1 MTGPAPH
8 IYEFGDF
15 RIEAAKH
22 MLVRKG
28 EPVALT
34 PKVFETLLYL
44 VRRQGDLVEKDELIR
59 AVWPDTVVEENNL
72 NQNISTLRRVLG
84 ETRGENRFIVTV
96 PGRGYR
102 FVASVRT
109 QSVSAGAA
117 STSTAS
123 NRTLAVLP
131 FKPLTADLRD
141 EALEMGMADT
151 LIARLSSSRGTA
163 VRPLSSVRK
172 YGSLEQDALAAGREL
187 AVESVLDGSIQRNGS
202 HIRVTARLI
211 QVSDGASL
219 WAGKFDEEF
228 TDVFA
233 VQDTISEKVAS
244 ALALGL
250 SQEERRK
257 LTQRYTDSVEAYHC
271 YLKGRYHIGKATRQA
286 ITKGIEFFQQA
297 IDADPTYA
305 LAYAGVAESYRR
317 LPITSDVDPKEAFPK
332 AKAAAIKA
340 LEIDRNIS
348 DAHMALGFCK
358 LWFDWDWAGA
368 EQELQ
373 RAIRLNPN
381 NGDAHMGYAVM
392 LNAVGRHAE
401 AIAEGQRAIDADP
414 LSLIVNAN
422 QAQFLHWARRDD
434 EARIQVQKTLE
445 LDPNFWVANLAL
457 GRVHIQAGEYE
468 KAVAVLTRA
477 RDSSGGNSETISL
490 IGYAWARAGDRPQA
504 LAVIDDLKSR
514 FAGRYLPPQS
524 IAVIYHGLGDK
535 DGAFKWLEKA
545 YDERDVRL
553 TFLKVDPKW
562 DASRSEPRFGA
573 LMRSMGLE

>member
-1 MTGPAPH
+1 MADLAPH

-15 RIEAAKH
+15 RIDAAKAL
-22 MLVRKG
+22 LVRKG

-84 ETRGENRFIVTV
+84 ESRGENRYIVTV

-109 QSVSAGAA
+109 PPVSAAA
-117 STSTAS
+117 PST
-123 NRTLAVLP
+123 RTLAVLP

-151 LIARLSSSRGTA
+151 LIARLSSSRGTT

-187 AVESVLDGSIQRNGS
+187 AVESVLDGSIQRNGN
-202 HIRVTARLI
+202 HIRVTARLV
-211 QVSDGASL
+211 QVSDGTSL
-219 WAGKFDEEF
+219 WAGTFDEEF

-233 VQDTISEKVAS
+233 VQDTISEKVAA

-250 SQEERRK
+250 SQEEKQR
-257 LTQRYTDSVEAYHC
+257 LTRRYTENVEAYHC
-271 YLKGRYHIGKATRQA
+271 YLKGRYQIGKVTRPA

-297 IDADPTYA
+297 IDIDPTYA
-305 LAYAGVAESYRR
+305 LAFAGVAEAYRR
-317 LPITSDVDPKEAFPK
+317 LPITSDVAPMEAFPR
-332 AKAAAIKA
+332 AKAAALKA
-340 LEIDRNIS
+340 LEIDENIT
-348 DAHMALGFCK
+348 DAHLALGFIR

-368 EQELQ
+368 DREFK
-373 RAIRLNPN
+373 RAIELNPSS
-381 NGDAHMGYAVM
+381 GEAHMGYAA
-392 LNAVGRHAE
+392 LLSAVGRHRE
-401 AIAEGQRAIDADP
+401 AVTEGQRAIDADP
-414 LSLIVNAN
+414 LSLLVNAN

-434 EARIQVQKTLE
+434 EARLQADKTLE
-445 LDPNFWVANLAL
+445 MDAGFWIAHLAL

-468 KAVAVLTRA
+468 KAIAALTKA

-490 IGYAWARAGDRPQA
+490 IGYAWARAGDRAQA
-504 LAVIDDLKSR
+504 LAVVDELKSR
-514 FAGRYLPPQS
+514 FAGRYLPPHS

-535 DGAFKWLEKA
+535 DETFKWLENA

-553 TFLKVDPKW
+553 TFLKIDPKW
-562 DASRSEPRFGA
+562 DAIRSEPQFGA
-573 LMRSMGLE
+573 LLRGMGLE

>member
-1 MTGPAPH
+1 MTDPELH

-15 RIEAAKH
+15 RIEASKH
-22 MLVRKG
+22 LLLRTGK
-28 EPVALT
+28 PVTLT
-34 PKVFETLLYL
+34 PKVFDTLLYL
-44 VRRQGDLVEKDELIR
+44 VRRRGDLVEKDDLIR
-59 AVWPDTVVEENNL
+59 AIWPDTVVEENNL

-84 ETRGENRFIVTV
+84 ESRGENRYIVTV

-102 FVASVRT
+102 FVASVRIAPGVVG
-109 QSVSAGAA
+109 SA
-117 STSTAS
+117 ST
-123 NRTLAVLP
+123 RTLAVLP

-151 LIARLSSSRGTA
+151 LIARLASSRGTT

-172 YGSLEQDALAAGREL
+172 YSSLDQDALAAGREL
-187 AVESVLDGSIQRNGS
+187 AVESVLDGSIQRNGN
-202 HIRVTARLI
+202 HIRVTTRLI
-211 QVSDGASL
+211 QVRDGASL
-219 WAGKFDEEF
+219 WAGQFDEEF

-233 VQDTISEKVAS
+233 VQDTISEKVAA

-250 SQEERRK
+250 SPDEKHR
-257 LTQRYTDSVEAYHC
+257 LTHRYTDSVEAYHS

-297 IDADPTYA
+297 IDIDPTYA

-317 LPITSDVDPKEAFPK
+317 LPITSDVDPKDAFPK

-340 LEIDRNIS
+340 LEIDENIS
-348 DAHMALGFCK
+348 DAHVALGFCK
-358 LWFDWDWAGA
+358 LWLDWDWAGA
-368 EQELQ
+368 EQEFL
-373 RAIRLNPN
+373 RAIALSPN
-381 NGDAHMGYAVM
+381 NGEVHMGYAVM
-392 LNAVGRHAE
+392 LNAVGRHPE
-401 AIAEGQRAIDADP
+401 AICEGQHAIDADP

-434 EARIQVQKTLE
+434 EARLQAQKTFE

-457 GRVHIQAGEYE
+457 GRVHIQAGDYDN
-468 KAVAVLTRA
+468 AIALLTKA

-490 IGYAWARAGDRPQA
+490 IGYAWARAGDRVQA

-514 FAGRYLPPQS
+514 FAGRYLPPHG
-524 IAVIYHGLGDK
+524 IAVIYCGMGDK
-535 DGAFKWLEKA
+535 DETFKWLEKA

-553 TFLKVDPKW
+553 TFLRVDPKW
-562 DASRSEPRFGA
+562 DDLQSDPRFGD
-573 LMRSMGLE
+573 LLRRMGLE